1 MASDAMTLAR
11 WGYLLY
17 GGWILGDQA
26 IADMANFAD
35 GYGLAAH
42 DHGPSFG
49 VPALGHEGTVP
60 GYVAQLLAFPEE
72 GLSIAV
78 LMNTNGSEGDMTSL
92 AGRLRDVLT
101 P

>member
-17 GGWILGDQA
+17 GGWVLGDEALAEMTDFQDA
-26 IADMANFAD
+26 
-35 GYGLAAH
+35 YGLGAH
-42 DHGPSFG
+42 DQRSRFG

-60 GYVAQLLAFPEE
+60 GYTAQLLVFPDD
-72 GLSIAV
+72 GLAVAV
-78 LMNTNGSEGDMTSL
+78 LMNTNGDEGDLTTLAGALRESL
-92 AGRLRDVLT
+92 A